1 LSKFTPTIG
10 FIGSGRMA
18 TALAKG
24 CVESGLVASSQ
35 VLAADPHAEARQ
47 AFAEQ
52 VPGIEVFDNNGP
64 ILSRT
69 EILVLAVKPQVMSAV
84 LEEIKPL
91 VRAEQLFVSIA
102 AGITL
107 NRLQRGLPTGARVIR
122 VMPNTP
128 CLVGLGASCYSR
140 GANATEVD
148 ADHVRQILASVGAA
162 FEVPEASLDAVTGLS
177 GSGPAFIYR
186 VIESLAAGGTQM
198 GLPPELALQLAAQT
212 AKGAAEM
219 VLTTGRSPAELREQV
234 TSPGGTTLAGLN
246 RLAELQGAEAFSEA
260 VVAAT
265 KRSAELGRG

>member
-1 LSKFTPTIG
+1 
-10 FIGSGRMA
+10 MA

-24 CVESGLVASSQ
+24 CVESGLVKADQ
-35 VLAADPHAEARQ
+35 VLAADPHAEARRG
-47 AFAEQ
+47 FAEQ
-52 VPGIEVFDNNGP
+52 VPGVEVFDSNGP
-64 ILSRT
+64 ILARA
-69 EILVLAVKPQVMSAV
+69 EIIVLAVKPQVMSAV
-84 LEEIKPL
+84 LEEIKPK

-102 AGITL
+102 AGITIS
-107 NRLQRGLPTGARVIR
+107 RLEQALPPGSRVIR

-140 GANATEVD
+140 GSNATEMD
-148 ADHVRQILASVGAA
+148 ADHVRQILASVGEA
-162 FEVPEASLDAVTGLS
+162 FEVSEASLDAVTGLS

-186 VIESLAAGGTQM
+186 VIESLAAGGSEM
-198 GLPPELALQLAAQT
+198 GLPPELSLRLAAQT

-260 VVAAT
+260 VIAAT